1 MAQSGNLE
9 TTLRIQVRDRQSR
22 HDDVSWN
29 DDYTL
34 IVEPSREVVLLTY
47 EEPRQGFETLL
58 TNEILDLD
66 DLPDRVV
73 AAMQQYA
80 DTSVVNWP
88 TSPGPNPDPIE
99 REEAEIQVTDDTDTY
114 SFQVIGG
121 DYIRVRQ
128 NGDIITSTQVPAAV
142 QNEAESY
149 IPSSADYLE

>member
-9 TTLRIQVRDRQSR
+9 TTLRIQVRDSQSR

-34 IVEPSREVVLLTY
+34 IVEPSRVVVLLTY
-47 EEPRQGFETLL
+47 EEPRRGFETLFN
-58 TNEILDLD
+58 NEVLDLD

-73 AAMQQYA
+73 ASMQRYS
-80 DTSVVNWP
+80 DNSVVNWP
-88 TSPGPNPDPIE
+88 TIPGSNPGPIE
-99 REEAEIQVTDDTDTY
+99 REEAEIQVTDDSDTY
-114 SFQVIGG
+114 SFRVIDG

-149 IPSSADYLE
+149 IPSSANYLE